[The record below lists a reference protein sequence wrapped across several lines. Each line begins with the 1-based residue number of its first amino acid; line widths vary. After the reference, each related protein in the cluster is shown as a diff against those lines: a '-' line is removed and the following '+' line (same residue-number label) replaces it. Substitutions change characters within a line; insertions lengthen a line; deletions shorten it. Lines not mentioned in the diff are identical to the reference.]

1 MAAHHAVTHVL
12 VEHAERHPIEG
23 GAGRGDLGEDI
34 HAVAVL
40 FDHARDAA
48 HLALGAREALEELV
62 LGCGIAADSFGVIHA
77 ADSTVPPGG
86 MYTQRAMAPTLAP
99 TEHIDLAL
107 DGLHCAS
114 CVSRAESALTAVP
127 GVDLASVN
135 LATER
140 AAVDFDPAVATIP
153 QLVRAIAEA
162 GYTATPVADAAPR
175 THGRD
180 PLVNRM
186 LVAVVLSIPV
196 LALSMIPALQFSGWG
211 WVAGILATPVALWS
225 AWPFHRSAFL
235 ALKHRS
241 ASMDTLIS
249 LGVLTAYVS
258 SVAALLFTDAAS
270 MPMHLSL
277 TARGSTG
284 ALTFEVAAVVTALLL
299 AGRVFELRA
308 RRRAGDAVR
317 ALAELS
323 SPNATLVRD
332 EGEITVPVASLVV
345 GDQILV
351 RPGERVPVDGLVVA
365 GTSSIDRSLL
375 TGESVPVDVDPG
387 DEVAGGALNTTGVL
401 TVRTERI
408 GADSTA
414 ARITRLVE
422 QAQTEKAGAQRLADR
437 IAGVFVPI
445 VLVLAVVT
453 FLGWLLTGAAIAE
466 ALAPAVAVLVVAC
479 PCALGLAVPAAL
491 LVATGRGAQLGILL
505 RGEPSL
511 ERAEKVSAIVLDKTG
526 TVTEGRMA
534 LAAVHVLTGED
545 PKRVLALAAAVEV
558 GSEHPVGRAIA
569 QAVESPLPAHDFA
582 ARPGVGAEAI
592 VDGVHVIVGRP
603 DRLRAEG
610 LQLAPELIA
619 AAAAEAE
626 QGRAIAAVA
635 WDGTIR
641 GILST
646 SDQIRATSAQAIQDL
661 RALGL
666 EPILLT
672 GDSAA
677 AANVVAAQVGISRVI
692 SDVLPEDKANEV
704 MRLQAEGL
712 SVAVVGD
719 GLNDAPALAR
729 ADLGIAMGS
738 GADAA
743 IAAADVTLVR
753 PDLRGAADAVRLAR
767 QTMRTIRGNLF
778 WAFAYNVV
786 LLPLAALG
794 YLNPILSG
802 LAMACSSLFV
812 LGNSLRL
819 RRFRAS

>member
-1 MAAHHAVTHVL
+1 MSSASTTPEHV
-12 VEHAERHPIEG
+12 
-23 GAGRGDLGEDI
+23 
-34 HAVAVL
+34 
-40 FDHARDAA
+40 
-48 HLALGAREALEELV
+48 
-62 LGCGIAADSFGVIHA
+62 
-77 ADSTVPPGG
+77 
-86 MYTQRAMAPTLAP
+86 
-99 TEHIDLAL
+99 DLAL
-107 DGLHCAS
+107 EGLHCAS
-114 CVSRAESALTAVP
+114 CVGRAERALAAVP
-127 GVDLASVN
+127 GVDSATVN

-140 AAVDFDPAVATIP
+140 AAIDFDPTVAGVP

-162 GYTATPVADAAPR
+162 GYAATPLTGSAPR
-175 THGRD
+175 SPGRD
-180 PLVNRM
+180 PLVGRM
-186 LVAVVLSIPV
+186 LVAIVLSVPV
-196 LALSMIPALQFSGWG
+196 LALSMVPALQFNGWG
-211 WVAGILATPVALWS
+211 WVAGILTTPVALWC
-225 AWPFHRSAFL
+225 AWPFHRSAAL
-235 ALKHRS
+235 ALRHRS
-241 ASMDTLIS
+241 TSMDTLIS
-249 LGVLTAYVS
+249 LGVLTAYLS
-258 SVAALLFTDAAS
+258 SVAALLLTDAAT

-299 AGRVFELRA
+299 AGRVLELRA

-323 SPNATLVRD
+323 SPDAALVTAD
-332 EGEITVPVASLVV
+332 GEIVVPVASLVV
-345 GDQILV
+345 GDVIVV
-351 RPGERVPVDGLVVA
+351 RPGQRVPVDAVVVA
-365 GTSSIDRSLL
+365 GTSAIDRSLL
-375 TGESVPVDVDPG
+375 TGETIPVDADPG
-387 DEVAGGALNTTGVL
+387 DEVAGGALNATGVL
-401 TVRTERI
+401 TLRTARI
-408 GADSTA
+408 GAESTA

-445 VLVLAVVT
+445 VLALALLT
-453 FLGWLLTGAAIAE
+453 FVGWLLAGAAIAE

-505 RGEPSL
+505 RGAPSL
-511 ERAEKVSAIVLDKTG
+511 ERAERVSAIVLDKTG
-526 TVTEGRMA
+526 TVTEGRMV
-534 LAAVHVLTGED
+534 LAAVHVLAGED
-545 PKRVLALAAAVEV
+545 PERALALAAAVEV

-569 QAVESPLPAHDFA
+569 QAVAAPLPAHDFV
-582 ARPGVGAEAI
+582 ARPGIGAEAV
-592 VDGVHVIVGRP
+592 VDGLRVSVGRP
-603 DRLRAEG
+603 ARLAADG
-610 LQLAPELIA
+610 LALAPELA
-619 AAAAEAE
+619 AAVAAEGA
-626 QGRAIAAVA
+626 QGRAVAAVA
-635 WDGTIR
+635 WDGA
-641 GILST
+641 
-646 SDQIRATSAQAIQDL
+646 IRAILATGDVLRPTSAQAVREL

-672 GDSAA
+672 GDGAA
-677 AANVVAAQVGISRVI
+677 AAQFVAAQVGITRVI
-692 SDVLPEDKANEV
+692 SDVLPEGKAAEV
-704 MRLQAEGL
+704 ARLQAEGL
-712 SVAVVGD
+712 AVAVVGD

-753 PDLRGAADAVRLAR
+753 PDLRSAADAVRLAR

>member
-1 MAAHHAVTHVL
+1 MSSASTTPEHV
-12 VEHAERHPIEG
+12 
-23 GAGRGDLGEDI
+23 
-34 HAVAVL
+34 
-40 FDHARDAA
+40 
-48 HLALGAREALEELV
+48 
-62 LGCGIAADSFGVIHA
+62 
-77 ADSTVPPGG
+77 
-86 MYTQRAMAPTLAP
+86 
-99 TEHIDLAL
+99 DLAL
-107 DGLHCAS
+107 EGLHCAS
-114 CVSRAESALTAVP
+114 CVGRAERALAAVP
-127 GVDLASVN
+127 GVDSATVN

-140 AAVDFDPAVATIP
+140 AAIDFDPTVAGVP

-162 GYTATPVADAAPR
+162 GYAATPLTGSAPR
-175 THGRD
+175 SPGRD
-180 PLVNRM
+180 PLVGRM
-186 LVAVVLSIPV
+186 LVAIVLSVPV
-196 LALSMIPALQFSGWG
+196 LALSMVPALQFNGWG
-211 WVAGILATPVALWS
+211 WVAGILTTPVALWC
-225 AWPFHRSAFL
+225 AWPFHRSAAL
-235 ALKHRS
+235 ALRHRS
-241 ASMDTLIS
+241 TSMDTLIS
-249 LGVLTAYVS
+249 LGVLTAYLS
-258 SVAALLFTDAAS
+258 SVAALLLTDAAT

-299 AGRVFELRA
+299 AGRVLELRA

-323 SPNATLVRD
+323 SPDAALVTAD
-332 EGEITVPVASLVV
+332 GEIVVPVASLVV
-345 GDQILV
+345 GDVIVV
-351 RPGERVPVDGLVVA
+351 RPGQRVPVDAVVIA
-365 GTSSIDRSLL
+365 GTSAIDRSLL
-375 TGESVPVDVDPG
+375 TGESIPVDADPG

-401 TVRTERI
+401 TLRTARI

-445 VLVLAVVT
+445 VLALALLT
-453 FLGWLLTGAAIAE
+453 FVGWLLAGAAIAE

-505 RGEPSL
+505 RGAPSL
-511 ERAEKVSAIVLDKTG
+511 ERAERVSAIVLDKTG
-526 TVTEGRMA
+526 TVTEGRMV
-534 LAAVHVLTGED
+534 LAAVHVLAGED
-545 PKRVLALAAAVEV
+545 PERALALAAAVEV

-569 QAVESPLPAHDFA
+569 QAVAAPPPAHDFV
-582 ARPGVGAEAI
+582 ARPGIGAEAV
-592 VDGVHVIVGRP
+592 VDGLRVSVGRP
-603 DRLRAEG
+603 ARLAADG
-610 LQLAPELIA
+610 LALAPELA
-619 AAAAEAE
+619 AAVAAEGA
-626 QGRAIAAVA
+626 QGRAVAAVA
-635 WDGTIR
+635 WDGA
-641 GILST
+641 
-646 SDQIRATSAQAIQDL
+646 IRAILATGDVLRPTSAQAVREL

-672 GDSAA
+672 GDGAA
-677 AANVVAAQVGISRVI
+677 AAQFVAAQVGITRVI
-692 SDVLPEDKANEV
+692 SDVLPEGKAAEV
-704 MRLQAEGL
+704 ARLQAEGL
-712 SVAVVGD
+712 AVAVVGD

-743 IAAADVTLVR
+743 IASADVTLVR
-753 PDLRGAADAVRLAR
+753 PDLRSAADAVRLAR

>member
-1 MAAHHAVTHVL
+1 MSSASTTPEHV
-12 VEHAERHPIEG
+12 
-23 GAGRGDLGEDI
+23 
-34 HAVAVL
+34 
-40 FDHARDAA
+40 
-48 HLALGAREALEELV
+48 
-62 LGCGIAADSFGVIHA
+62 
-77 ADSTVPPGG
+77 
-86 MYTQRAMAPTLAP
+86 
-99 TEHIDLAL
+99 DLAL
-107 DGLHCAS
+107 EGLHCAS
-114 CVSRAESALTAVP
+114 CVGRAERALAAVP
-127 GVDLASVN
+127 GVDSATVN

-140 AAVDFDPAVATIP
+140 AAIDFDPTVAGVP

-162 GYTATPVADAAPR
+162 GYAATPLTGSAPR
-175 THGRD
+175 SPGRD
-180 PLVNRM
+180 PLVGRM
-186 LVAVVLSIPV
+186 LVAIVLSVPV
-196 LALSMIPALQFSGWG
+196 LALSMVPALQFNGWG
-211 WVAGILATPVALWS
+211 WVAGILTTPVALWC
-225 AWPFHRSAFL
+225 AWPFHRSAAL
-235 ALKHRS
+235 ALRHRS
-241 ASMDTLIS
+241 TSMDTLIS
-249 LGVLTAYVS
+249 LGVLTAYLS
-258 SVAALLFTDAAS
+258 SVAALLLTDAAT

-299 AGRVFELRA
+299 AGRVLELRA

-323 SPNATLVRD
+323 SPDAALVTAD
-332 EGEITVPVASLVV
+332 GEIVVPVASLVV
-345 GDQILV
+345 GDVIVV
-351 RPGERVPVDGLVVA
+351 RPGQRVPVDAVVVA
-365 GTSSIDRSLL
+365 GTSAIDRSLL
-375 TGESVPVDVDPG
+375 TGETIPVDADPG
-387 DEVAGGALNTTGVL
+387 DEVAGGALNATGVL
-401 TVRTERI
+401 TLRTARI
-408 GADSTA
+408 GAESTA

-445 VLVLAVVT
+445 VLALALLT
-453 FLGWLLTGAAIAE
+453 FVGWLLAGAAIAE

-505 RGEPSL
+505 RGAPSL
-511 ERAEKVSAIVLDKTG
+511 ERAERVSAIVLDKTG
-526 TVTEGRMA
+526 TVTEGRMV
-534 LAAVHVLTGED
+534 LAAVHVLAGED
-545 PKRVLALAAAVEV
+545 PERALSLAAAVEV

-569 QAVESPLPAHDFA
+569 QAVAAPPPAHDFV
-582 ARPGVGAEAI
+582 ARPGIGAEAV
-592 VDGVHVIVGRP
+592 VDGLRVSVGRP
-603 DRLRAEG
+603 ARLAADG
-610 LQLAPELIA
+610 LALAPELA
-619 AAAAEAE
+619 AAVAAEGA
-626 QGRAIAAVA
+626 QGRAVAAVA
-635 WDGTIR
+635 WDGA
-641 GILST
+641 
-646 SDQIRATSAQAIQDL
+646 IRAILATGDVLRPTSAQAVREL

-672 GDSAA
+672 GDGAA
-677 AANVVAAQVGISRVI
+677 AAQFVAAQVGITRVI
-692 SDVLPEDKANEV
+692 SDVLPEGKAAEV
-704 MRLQAEGL
+704 ARLQAEGL
-712 SVAVVGD
+712 AVAVVGD

-753 PDLRGAADAVRLAR
+753 PDLRSAADAVRLAR

>member
-1 MAAHHAVTHVL
+1 MSSASTTPEHV
-12 VEHAERHPIEG
+12 
-23 GAGRGDLGEDI
+23 
-34 HAVAVL
+34 
-40 FDHARDAA
+40 
-48 HLALGAREALEELV
+48 
-62 LGCGIAADSFGVIHA
+62 
-77 ADSTVPPGG
+77 
-86 MYTQRAMAPTLAP
+86 
-99 TEHIDLAL
+99 DLAL
-107 DGLHCAS
+107 EGLHCAS
-114 CVSRAESALTAVP
+114 CVGRAERALAAVT
-127 GVDLASVN
+127 GVDSATVN

-140 AAVDFDPAVATIP
+140 AAIDFDPTVAGVP

-162 GYTATPVADAAPR
+162 GYAATPLTGSAPR
-175 THGRD
+175 SPGRD
-180 PLVNRM
+180 PLVGRM
-186 LVAVVLSIPV
+186 LVAIVLSVPV
-196 LALSMIPALQFSGWG
+196 LALSMVPALQFNGWG
-211 WVAGILATPVALWS
+211 WVAGILTTPVALWC
-225 AWPFHRSAFL
+225 AWPFHRSAAL
-235 ALKHRS
+235 ALRHRS
-241 ASMDTLIS
+241 TSMDTLIS
-249 LGVLTAYVS
+249 LGVLTAYLS
-258 SVAALLFTDAAS
+258 SVAALLLTDAAT

-299 AGRVFELRA
+299 AGRVLELRA

-323 SPNATLVRD
+323 SPDAALVTAD
-332 EGEITVPVASLVV
+332 GEIVVPVASLVV
-345 GDQILV
+345 GDVIVV
-351 RPGERVPVDGLVVA
+351 RPGQRVPVDAVVVA
-365 GTSSIDRSLL
+365 GTSAIDRSLL
-375 TGESVPVDVDPG
+375 TGESIPVDADPG

-401 TVRTERI
+401 TLRTARI

-445 VLVLAVVT
+445 VLALALLT
-453 FLGWLLTGAAIAE
+453 FVGWLLAGAAIAE

-505 RGEPSL
+505 RGAPSL
-511 ERAEKVSAIVLDKTG
+511 ERAERVSAIVLDKTG
-526 TVTEGRMA
+526 TVTEGRMV
-534 LAAVHVLTGED
+534 LAAVHVLAGED
-545 PKRVLALAAAVEV
+545 PERALALAAAVEV

-569 QAVESPLPAHDFA
+569 QAVAAPLPAHDFV
-582 ARPGVGAEAI
+582 ARPGIGAEAV
-592 VDGVHVIVGRP
+592 VDGLRVSVGRP
-603 DRLRAEG
+603 ARLAADG
-610 LQLAPELIA
+610 LGLAPELA
-619 AAAAEAE
+619 AAVAAEGA
-626 QGRAIAAVA
+626 QGRAVAAVA
-635 WDGTIR
+635 WDGA
-641 GILST
+641 
-646 SDQIRATSAQAIQDL
+646 IRAILATGDVLRPTSAQAVREL

-672 GDSAA
+672 GDGAA
-677 AANVVAAQVGISRVI
+677 AAQFVAAQVGITRVI
-692 SDVLPEDKANEV
+692 SDVLPEGKAAEV
-704 MRLQAEGL
+704 ARLQAEGL
-712 SVAVVGD
+712 AVAVVGD

-753 PDLRGAADAVRLAR
+753 PDLRSAADAVRLAR

>member
-1 MAAHHAVTHVL
+1 MSSASTTPEHV
-12 VEHAERHPIEG
+12 
-23 GAGRGDLGEDI
+23 
-34 HAVAVL
+34 
-40 FDHARDAA
+40 
-48 HLALGAREALEELV
+48 
-62 LGCGIAADSFGVIHA
+62 
-77 ADSTVPPGG
+77 
-86 MYTQRAMAPTLAP
+86 
-99 TEHIDLAL
+99 DLAL
-107 DGLHCAS
+107 EGLHCAS
-114 CVSRAESALTAVP
+114 CVGRAERALAAVP
-127 GVDLASVN
+127 GVDSATVN

-140 AAVDFDPAVATIP
+140 AAIDFDPTVAGVP

-162 GYTATPVADAAPR
+162 GYAATPLTGSAPR
-175 THGRD
+175 SPGRD
-180 PLVNRM
+180 PLVGRM
-186 LVAVVLSIPV
+186 LVAIVLSVPV
-196 LALSMIPALQFSGWG
+196 LALSMVPALQFNGWG
-211 WVAGILATPVALWS
+211 WVAGILTTPVALWC
-225 AWPFHRSAFL
+225 AWPFHRSAAL
-235 ALKHRS
+235 ALRHRS
-241 ASMDTLIS
+241 TSMDTLIS
-249 LGVLTAYVS
+249 LGVLTAYLS
-258 SVAALLFTDAAS
+258 SVAALLLTDAAT

-299 AGRVFELRA
+299 AGRVLELRA

-323 SPNATLVRD
+323 SPDAALVTAD
-332 EGEITVPVASLVV
+332 GEIVVPVASLVV
-345 GDQILV
+345 GDVIVV
-351 RPGERVPVDGLVVA
+351 RPGQRVPVDAVVVA
-365 GTSSIDRSLL
+365 GTSAIDRSLL
-375 TGESVPVDVDPG
+375 TGESIPVDADPG

-401 TVRTERI
+401 TLRTARI

-445 VLVLAVVT
+445 VLALALLT
-453 FLGWLLTGAAIAE
+453 FVGWLLAGAAIAE

-505 RGEPSL
+505 RGAPSL
-511 ERAEKVSAIVLDKTG
+511 ERAERVSAIVLDKTG
-526 TVTEGRMA
+526 TVTEGRMV
-534 LAAVHVLTGED
+534 LAAVHVLAGED
-545 PKRVLALAAAVEV
+545 PERALSLAAAVEV

-569 QAVESPLPAHDFA
+569 QAVAAPPPAHDFV
-582 ARPGVGAEAI
+582 ARPGIGAEAV
-592 VDGVHVIVGRP
+592 VDGLRVSVGRP
-603 DRLRAEG
+603 ARLAADG
-610 LQLAPELIA
+610 LALAPELA
-619 AAAAEAE
+619 AAVAAEGA
-626 QGRAIAAVA
+626 QGRAVAAVA
-635 WDGTIR
+635 WDGA
-641 GILST
+641 
-646 SDQIRATSAQAIQDL
+646 IRAILATGDVLRPTSAQAVREL

-672 GDSAA
+672 GDGAA
-677 AANVVAAQVGISRVI
+677 AAQFVAAQVGITRVI
-692 SDVLPEDKANEV
+692 SDVLPEGKAAEV
-704 MRLQAEGL
+704 ARLQAEGL
-712 SVAVVGD
+712 AVAVVGD

-753 PDLRGAADAVRLAR
+753 PDLRSAADAVRLAR

>member
-1 MAAHHAVTHVL
+1 MSSASTTPEHV
-12 VEHAERHPIEG
+12 
-23 GAGRGDLGEDI
+23 
-34 HAVAVL
+34 
-40 FDHARDAA
+40 
-48 HLALGAREALEELV
+48 
-62 LGCGIAADSFGVIHA
+62 
-77 ADSTVPPGG
+77 
-86 MYTQRAMAPTLAP
+86 
-99 TEHIDLAL
+99 DLAL
-107 DGLHCAS
+107 EGLHCAS
-114 CVSRAESALTAVP
+114 CVGRAERALAAVT
-127 GVDLASVN
+127 GVDSATVN

-140 AAVDFDPAVATIP
+140 AAIDFDPTVAGVP

-162 GYTATPVADAAPR
+162 GYAATPLTGSAPR
-175 THGRD
+175 SPGRD
-180 PLVNRM
+180 PLVGRM
-186 LVAVVLSIPV
+186 LVAIVLSVPV
-196 LALSMIPALQFSGWG
+196 LALSMVPALQFNGWG
-211 WVAGILATPVALWS
+211 WVAGILTTPVALWC
-225 AWPFHRSAFL
+225 AWPFHRSAAL
-235 ALKHRS
+235 ALRHRS
-241 ASMDTLIS
+241 TSMDTLIS
-249 LGVLTAYVS
+249 LGVLTAYLS
-258 SVAALLFTDAAS
+258 SVAALLLTDAAT

-299 AGRVFELRA
+299 AGRVLELRA

-323 SPNATLVRD
+323 SPDAALVTAD
-332 EGEITVPVASLVV
+332 GEIVVPVASLVV
-345 GDQILV
+345 GDVIVV
-351 RPGERVPVDGLVVA
+351 RPGQRVPVDAVVIA
-365 GTSSIDRSLL
+365 GTSAIDRSLL
-375 TGESVPVDVDPG
+375 TGESIPVDADPG
-387 DEVAGGALNTTGVL
+387 DEVAGGALNATGVL
-401 TVRTERI
+401 TLRTARI
-408 GADSTA
+408 GAESTA

-445 VLVLAVVT
+445 VLALALLT
-453 FLGWLLTGAAIAE
+453 FVGWLLAGAAIAE

-505 RGEPSL
+505 RGAPSL
-511 ERAEKVSAIVLDKTG
+511 ERAERVSAIVLDKTG
-526 TVTEGRMA
+526 TVTEGRMV
-534 LAAVHVLTGED
+534 LAAVHVLAGED
-545 PKRVLALAAAVEV
+545 PERALALAAAVEV

-569 QAVESPLPAHDFA
+569 QAVAAPPPAHDFV
-582 ARPGVGAEAI
+582 ARPGIGAEAV
-592 VDGVHVIVGRP
+592 VDGLRVSVGRP
-603 DRLRAEG
+603 ARLAADG
-610 LQLAPELIA
+610 LALAPELA
-619 AAAAEAE
+619 AAVAAEGA
-626 QGRAIAAVA
+626 QGRAVAAVA
-635 WDGTIR
+635 WDGA
-641 GILST
+641 
-646 SDQIRATSAQAIQDL
+646 IRAILATGDVLRPTSAQAVREL

-672 GDSAA
+672 GDGAA
-677 AANVVAAQVGISRVI
+677 AAQFVAAQVGITRVI
-692 SDVLPEDKANEV
+692 SDVLPEGKAAEV
-704 MRLQAEGL
+704 ARLQAEGL
-712 SVAVVGD
+712 AVAVVGD

-753 PDLRGAADAVRLAR
+753 PDLRSAADAVRLAR

>member
-1 MAAHHAVTHVL
+1 
-12 VEHAERHPIEG
+12 
-23 GAGRGDLGEDI
+23 
-34 HAVAVL
+34 
-40 FDHARDAA
+40 
-48 HLALGAREALEELV
+48 
-62 LGCGIAADSFGVIHA
+62 
-77 ADSTVPPGG
+77 
-86 MYTQRAMAPTLAP
+86 MYTQETMSPATATPA
-99 TEHIDLAL
+99 HVDLAL
-107 DGLHCAS
+107 EGLHCAS
-114 CVSRAESALTAVP
+114 CVGRAERALVAVP
-127 GVDLASVN
+127 GVDSATVN

-140 AAVDFDPAVATIP
+140 AAIDFDPTVAGVP

-162 GYTATPVADAAPR
+162 GYAATPLTGSAPR
-175 THGRD
+175 ATGRD
-180 PLVNRM
+180 PLVGRM
-186 LVAVVLSIPV
+186 LVAIALSLPV
-196 LALSMIPALQFSGWG
+196 LALSMVPALQFNGWG
-211 WVAGILATPVALWS
+211 WVVGILTTPVALWC
-225 AWPFHRSAFL
+225 AWPFHRSAAL
-235 ALKHRS
+235 ALRHRS
-241 ASMDTLIS
+241 TSMDTLIS
-249 LGVLTAYVS
+249 LGVLTAYLS
-258 SVAALLFTDAAS
+258 SVAALLLTDAAT

-299 AGRVFELRA
+299 SGRVLELRA

-323 SPNATLVRD
+323 SPDAALITAD
-332 EGEITVPVASLVV
+332 GEIVVPVASLVV
-345 GDQILV
+345 GDVIVV
-351 RPGERVPVDGLVVA
+351 RPGQRVPVDAVVVA
-365 GTSSIDRSLL
+365 GTSAIDRSLL
-375 TGESVPVDVDPG
+375 TGESIPVDADPG

-401 TVRTERI
+401 TLRTARI

-445 VLVLAVVT
+445 VLALALLT
-453 FLGWLLTGAAIAE
+453 FVGWLLAGAAIAE

-505 RGEPSL
+505 RGAPSL
-511 ERAEKVSAIVLDKTG
+511 ERAERVSAIVLDKTG
-526 TVTEGRMA
+526 TVTEGRMV

-545 PKRVLALAAAVEV
+545 PERALALAAAVEA

-569 QAVESPLPAHDFA
+569 QAVAAPPPAHDFV
-582 ARPGVGAEAI
+582 ARAGIGAEAV
-592 VDGVHVIVGRP
+592 VDGLRVSVGRP
-603 DRLRAEG
+603 ARLAADG
-610 LQLAPELIA
+610 LALAPELA
-619 AAAAEAE
+619 AAVAAEGA
-626 QGRAIAAVA
+626 QGRAVAAVA
-635 WDGTIR
+635 WDGAIR
-641 GILST
+641 AILST
-646 SDQIRATSAQAIQDL
+646 GDVLRPTSAQAVREL

-672 GDSAA
+672 GDGAA
-677 AANVVAAQVGISRVI
+677 AAQFVAAQVGITRVI
-692 SDVLPEDKANEV
+692 SDVLPEEKAAEV
-704 MRLQAEGL
+704 ARLQAEGL
-712 SVAVVGD
+712 AVAVVGD

-753 PDLRGAADAVRLAR
+753 PDLRSAADAVRLAR

>member
-1 MAAHHAVTHVL
+1 MSSASTTPEHV
-12 VEHAERHPIEG
+12 
-23 GAGRGDLGEDI
+23 
-34 HAVAVL
+34 
-40 FDHARDAA
+40 
-48 HLALGAREALEELV
+48 
-62 LGCGIAADSFGVIHA
+62 
-77 ADSTVPPGG
+77 
-86 MYTQRAMAPTLAP
+86 
-99 TEHIDLAL
+99 DLAL
-107 DGLHCAS
+107 EGLHCAS
-114 CVSRAESALTAVP
+114 CVGRAERALAAVP
-127 GVDLASVN
+127 GVDSATVN

-140 AAVDFDPAVATIP
+140 AAIDFDPTVAGVP

-162 GYTATPVADAAPR
+162 GYAATPLTGSAPR
-175 THGRD
+175 SPGRD
-180 PLVNRM
+180 PLVGRM
-186 LVAVVLSIPV
+186 LVAIALSVPV
-196 LALSMIPALQFSGWG
+196 LALSMVPALQFNGWG
-211 WVAGILATPVALWS
+211 WVAGILTTPVALWC
-225 AWPFHRSAFL
+225 AWPFHRSAAL
-235 ALKHRS
+235 ALRHRS
-241 ASMDTLIS
+241 TSMDTLIS
-249 LGVLTAYVS
+249 LGVLTAYLS
-258 SVAALLFTDAAS
+258 SVAALLLTDAAT

-299 AGRVFELRA
+299 AGRVLELRA

-323 SPNATLVRD
+323 SPDAALVTAD
-332 EGEITVPVASLVV
+332 GEIVVPVASLVV
-345 GDQILV
+345 GDVIVV
-351 RPGERVPVDGLVVA
+351 RPGQRVPVDAVVIA
-365 GTSSIDRSLL
+365 GTSAIDRSLL
-375 TGESVPVDVDPG
+375 TGESIPVDADPG

-401 TVRTERI
+401 TLRTARI

-445 VLVLAVVT
+445 VLALALLT
-453 FLGWLLTGAAIAE
+453 FVGWLLAGAAIAE

-505 RGEPSL
+505 RGAPSL
-511 ERAEKVSAIVLDKTG
+511 ERAERVSAIVLDKTG
-526 TVTEGRMA
+526 TVTEGRMV
-534 LAAVHVLTGED
+534 LAAVHVLAGED
-545 PKRVLALAAAVEV
+545 PERALSLAAAVEV

-569 QAVESPLPAHDFA
+569 QAVAAPPPAHDFV
-582 ARPGVGAEAI
+582 ARPGIGAEAV
-592 VDGVHVIVGRP
+592 VDGLRVSVGRP
-603 DRLRAEG
+603 ARLAADG
-610 LQLAPELIA
+610 LALAPELA
-619 AAAAEAE
+619 AAVAAEGA
-626 QGRAIAAVA
+626 QGRAVAAVA
-635 WDGTIR
+635 WDGA
-641 GILST
+641 
-646 SDQIRATSAQAIQDL
+646 IRAILATGDVLRPTSAQAVREL

-672 GDSAA
+672 GDGAA
-677 AANVVAAQVGISRVI
+677 AAQFVAAQVGITRVI
-692 SDVLPEDKANEV
+692 SDVLPEGKAAEV
-704 MRLQAEGL
+704 ARLQAEGL
-712 SVAVVGD
+712 AVAVVGD

-753 PDLRGAADAVRLAR
+753 PDLRSAADAVRLAR

>member
-1 MAAHHAVTHVL
+1 MSSASTTPEHV
-12 VEHAERHPIEG
+12 
-23 GAGRGDLGEDI
+23 
-34 HAVAVL
+34 
-40 FDHARDAA
+40 
-48 HLALGAREALEELV
+48 
-62 LGCGIAADSFGVIHA
+62 
-77 ADSTVPPGG
+77 
-86 MYTQRAMAPTLAP
+86 
-99 TEHIDLAL
+99 DLAL
-107 DGLHCAS
+107 EGLHCAS
-114 CVSRAESALTAVP
+114 CVGRAERALAAVP
-127 GVDLASVN
+127 GVDSATVN

-140 AAVDFDPAVATIP
+140 AAIDFDPTVAGVP

-162 GYTATPVADAAPR
+162 GYAATPLTGSAPR
-175 THGRD
+175 SPGRD
-180 PLVNRM
+180 PLVGRM
-186 LVAVVLSIPV
+186 LVAIVLSVPV
-196 LALSMIPALQFSGWG
+196 LALSMVPALQFNGWG
-211 WVAGILATPVALWS
+211 WVAGILTTPVALWC
-225 AWPFHRSAFL
+225 AWPFHRSAAL
-235 ALKHRS
+235 ALRHRS
-241 ASMDTLIS
+241 TSMDTLIS
-249 LGVLTAYVS
+249 LGVLTAYLS
-258 SVAALLFTDAAS
+258 SVAALLLTDAAT

-299 AGRVFELRA
+299 AGRVLELRA

-323 SPNATLVRD
+323 SPDAALVTAD
-332 EGEITVPVASLVV
+332 GEIVVPVASLVV
-345 GDQILV
+345 GDVIVV
-351 RPGERVPVDGLVVA
+351 RPGQRVPVDAVVVA
-365 GTSSIDRSLL
+365 GTSAIDRSLL
-375 TGESVPVDVDPG
+375 TGESIPVDADPG

-401 TVRTERI
+401 TLRTARI

-445 VLVLAVVT
+445 VLALALLT
-453 FLGWLLTGAAIAE
+453 FVGWLLAGAAIAE

-505 RGEPSL
+505 RGAPSL
-511 ERAEKVSAIVLDKTG
+511 ERAERVSAIVLDKTG
-526 TVTEGRMA
+526 TVTEGRMV
-534 LAAVHVLTGED
+534 LAAVHVLAGED
-545 PKRVLALAAAVEV
+545 PERALALAAAVEV

-569 QAVESPLPAHDFA
+569 QAVAAPPPAHDFV
-582 ARPGVGAEAI
+582 ARPGIGAEAV
-592 VDGVHVIVGRP
+592 VDGLRVSVGRP
-603 DRLRAEG
+603 ARLAADG
-610 LQLAPELIA
+610 LALAPELA
-619 AAAAEAE
+619 AAVAAEGA
-626 QGRAIAAVA
+626 QGRAVAAVA
-635 WDGTIR
+635 WDGA
-641 GILST
+641 
-646 SDQIRATSAQAIQDL
+646 IRAILATGDVLRPTSAQAVREL

-672 GDSAA
+672 GDGAA
-677 AANVVAAQVGISRVI
+677 AAQFVAAQVGITRVI
-692 SDVLPEDKANEV
+692 SDVLPEGKAAEV
-704 MRLQAEGL
+704 ARLQAEGL
-712 SVAVVGD
+712 AVAVVGD

-753 PDLRGAADAVRLAR
+753 PDLRSAADAVRLAR

>member
-1 MAAHHAVTHVL
+1 MSSASTTPEHV
-12 VEHAERHPIEG
+12 
-23 GAGRGDLGEDI
+23 
-34 HAVAVL
+34 
-40 FDHARDAA
+40 
-48 HLALGAREALEELV
+48 
-62 LGCGIAADSFGVIHA
+62 
-77 ADSTVPPGG
+77 
-86 MYTQRAMAPTLAP
+86 
-99 TEHIDLAL
+99 DLAL
-107 DGLHCAS
+107 EGLHCAS
-114 CVSRAESALTAVP
+114 CVGRAERALAAVT
-127 GVDLASVN
+127 GVDSATVN

-140 AAVDFDPAVATIP
+140 AAIDFDPTVAGVP

-162 GYTATPVADAAPR
+162 GYAATPLTGSAPR
-175 THGRD
+175 SPGRD
-180 PLVNRM
+180 PLVGRM
-186 LVAVVLSIPV
+186 LVAIVLSVPV
-196 LALSMIPALQFSGWG
+196 LALSMVPALQFNGWG
-211 WVAGILATPVALWS
+211 WVAGILTTPVALWC
-225 AWPFHRSAFL
+225 AWPFHRSAAL
-235 ALKHRS
+235 ALRHRS
-241 ASMDTLIS
+241 TSMDTLIS
-249 LGVLTAYVS
+249 LGVLTAYLS
-258 SVAALLFTDAAS
+258 SVAALLLTDAAT

-299 AGRVFELRA
+299 AGRVLELRA

-323 SPNATLVRD
+323 SPDAALVTAD
-332 EGEITVPVASLVV
+332 GEIVVPVASLVV
-345 GDQILV
+345 GDVIVV
-351 RPGERVPVDGLVVA
+351 RPGQRVPVDAVVVA
-365 GTSSIDRSLL
+365 GTSAIDRSLL
-375 TGESVPVDVDPG
+375 TGETIPVDADPG
-387 DEVAGGALNTTGVL
+387 DEVAGGALNATGVL
-401 TVRTERI
+401 TLRTARI
-408 GADSTA
+408 GAESTA

-445 VLVLAVVT
+445 VLALALLT
-453 FLGWLLTGAAIAE
+453 FVGWLLAGAAIAE

-505 RGEPSL
+505 RGAPSL
-511 ERAEKVSAIVLDKTG
+511 ERAERVSAIVLDKTG
-526 TVTEGRMA
+526 TVTEGRMV
-534 LAAVHVLTGED
+534 LAAVHVLAGED
-545 PKRVLALAAAVEV
+545 PERALALAAAVEV

-569 QAVESPLPAHDFA
+569 QAVAAPLPAHDFV
-582 ARPGVGAEAI
+582 ARPGIGAEAV
-592 VDGVHVIVGRP
+592 VDGLRVSVGRP
-603 DRLRAEG
+603 ARLAADG
-610 LQLAPELIA
+610 LALAPELA
-619 AAAAEAE
+619 AAVAAEGA
-626 QGRAIAAVA
+626 QGRAVAAVA
-635 WDGTIR
+635 WDGA
-641 GILST
+641 
-646 SDQIRATSAQAIQDL
+646 IRAILATGDVLRPTSAQAVREL

-672 GDSAA
+672 GDGAA
-677 AANVVAAQVGISRVI
+677 AAQFVAAQVGITRVI
-692 SDVLPEDKANEV
+692 SDVLPEGKAAEV
-704 MRLQAEGL
+704 ARLQAEGL
-712 SVAVVGD
+712 AVAVVGD

-753 PDLRGAADAVRLAR
+753 PDLRSAADAVRLAR

>member
-1 MAAHHAVTHVL
+1 MSSASTTPEHV
-12 VEHAERHPIEG
+12 
-23 GAGRGDLGEDI
+23 
-34 HAVAVL
+34 
-40 FDHARDAA
+40 
-48 HLALGAREALEELV
+48 
-62 LGCGIAADSFGVIHA
+62 
-77 ADSTVPPGG
+77 
-86 MYTQRAMAPTLAP
+86 
-99 TEHIDLAL
+99 DLAL
-107 DGLHCAS
+107 EGLHCAS
-114 CVSRAESALTAVP
+114 CVGRAERALAAVP
-127 GVDLASVN
+127 GVDSATVN

-140 AAVDFDPAVATIP
+140 AAIDFDPTVAGVP

-162 GYTATPVADAAPR
+162 GYAATPLTGSAPR
-175 THGRD
+175 SPGRD
-180 PLVNRM
+180 PLVGRM
-186 LVAVVLSIPV
+186 LVAIVLSVPV
-196 LALSMIPALQFSGWG
+196 LALSMVPALQFNGWG
-211 WVAGILATPVALWS
+211 WVAGILTTPVALWC
-225 AWPFHRSAFL
+225 AWPFHRSAAL
-235 ALKHRS
+235 ALRHRS
-241 ASMDTLIS
+241 TSMDTLIS
-249 LGVLTAYVS
+249 LGVLTAYLS
-258 SVAALLFTDAAS
+258 SVAALLLTDAAT

-299 AGRVFELRA
+299 AGRVLELRA

-323 SPNATLVRD
+323 SPDAALVTAD
-332 EGEITVPVASLVV
+332 GEIVVPVASLVV
-345 GDQILV
+345 GDVIVV
-351 RPGERVPVDGLVVA
+351 RPGQRVPVDAVVVA
-365 GTSSIDRSLL
+365 GTSAIDRSLL
-375 TGESVPVDVDPG
+375 TGETIPVDADPG

-401 TVRTERI
+401 TLRTARI

-445 VLVLAVVT
+445 VLALALLT
-453 FLGWLLTGAAIAE
+453 FVGWLLAGAAIAE

-505 RGEPSL
+505 RGAPSL
-511 ERAEKVSAIVLDKTG
+511 ERAERVSAIVLDKTG
-526 TVTEGRMA
+526 TVTEGRMV
-534 LAAVHVLTGED
+534 LAAVHVLAGED
-545 PKRVLALAAAVEV
+545 PERALALAAAVEV

-569 QAVESPLPAHDFA
+569 QAVAAPPPAHDFV
-582 ARPGVGAEAI
+582 ARPGIGAEAV
-592 VDGVHVIVGRP
+592 VDGLRVSVGRP
-603 DRLRAEG
+603 ARLAADG
-610 LQLAPELIA
+610 LALAPELA
-619 AAAAEAE
+619 AAVAAEGA
-626 QGRAIAAVA
+626 QGRAVAAVA
-635 WDGTIR
+635 WDGA
-641 GILST
+641 
-646 SDQIRATSAQAIQDL
+646 IRAILATGDVLRPTSAQAVREL

-672 GDSAA
+672 GDGAA
-677 AANVVAAQVGISRVI
+677 AAQFVAAQVGITRVI
-692 SDVLPEDKANEV
+692 SDVLPEGKAAEV
-704 MRLQAEGL
+704 ARLQAEGL
-712 SVAVVGD
+712 AVAVVGD

-753 PDLRGAADAVRLAR
+753 PDLRSAADAVRLAR

>member
-1 MAAHHAVTHVL
+1 MSSASTTPEHV
-12 VEHAERHPIEG
+12 
-23 GAGRGDLGEDI
+23 
-34 HAVAVL
+34 
-40 FDHARDAA
+40 
-48 HLALGAREALEELV
+48 
-62 LGCGIAADSFGVIHA
+62 
-77 ADSTVPPGG
+77 
-86 MYTQRAMAPTLAP
+86 
-99 TEHIDLAL
+99 DLAL
-107 DGLHCAS
+107 EGLHCAS
-114 CVSRAESALTAVP
+114 CVGRAERALAAVP
-127 GVDLASVN
+127 GVDSATVN

-140 AAVDFDPAVATIP
+140 AAIDFDPTVAGVP

-162 GYTATPVADAAPR
+162 GYAATPLTGSAPR
-175 THGRD
+175 SPGRD
-180 PLVNRM
+180 PLVGRM
-186 LVAVVLSIPV
+186 LVAIVLSVPV
-196 LALSMIPALQFSGWG
+196 LALSMVPALQFNGWG
-211 WVAGILATPVALWS
+211 WVAGILTTPVALWC
-225 AWPFHRSAFL
+225 AWPFHRSAAL
-235 ALKHRS
+235 ALRHRS
-241 ASMDTLIS
+241 TSMDTLIS
-249 LGVLTAYVS
+249 LGVLTAYLS
-258 SVAALLFTDAAS
+258 SVAALLLTDAAT

-299 AGRVFELRA
+299 AGRVLELRA

-323 SPNATLVRD
+323 SPDAALVTAD
-332 EGEITVPVASLVV
+332 GEIVVPVASLVV
-345 GDQILV
+345 GDVIVV
-351 RPGERVPVDGLVVA
+351 RPGQRVPVDAVVIA
-365 GTSSIDRSLL
+365 GTSAIDRSLL
-375 TGESVPVDVDPG
+375 TGESIPVDADPG

-401 TVRTERI
+401 TLRTARI

-445 VLVLAVVT
+445 VLALALLT
-453 FLGWLLTGAAIAE
+453 FVGWLLAGAAIAE

-505 RGEPSL
+505 RGAPSL
-511 ERAEKVSAIVLDKTG
+511 ERAERVSAIVLDKTG
-526 TVTEGRMA
+526 TVTEGRMV
-534 LAAVHVLTGED
+534 LAAVHVLAGED
-545 PKRVLALAAAVEV
+545 PERALSLAAAVEV

-569 QAVESPLPAHDFA
+569 QAVAAPLPAHDFV
-582 ARPGVGAEAI
+582 ARPGIGAEAV
-592 VDGVHVIVGRP
+592 VDGLRVSVGRP
-603 DRLRAEG
+603 ARLAADG
-610 LQLAPELIA
+610 LALAPELA
-619 AAAAEAE
+619 AAVAAEGA
-626 QGRAIAAVA
+626 QGRAVAAVA
-635 WDGTIR
+635 WDGA
-641 GILST
+641 
-646 SDQIRATSAQAIQDL
+646 IRAILATGDVLRPTSAQAVREL

-672 GDSAA
+672 GDGAA
-677 AANVVAAQVGISRVI
+677 AAQFVAAQVGITRVI
-692 SDVLPEDKANEV
+692 SDVLPEGKAAEV
-704 MRLQAEGL
+704 ARLQAEGL
-712 SVAVVGD
+712 AVAVVGD

-753 PDLRGAADAVRLAR
+753 PDLRSAADAVRLAR

>member
-1 MAAHHAVTHVL
+1 MSSASTTPEHV
-12 VEHAERHPIEG
+12 
-23 GAGRGDLGEDI
+23 
-34 HAVAVL
+34 
-40 FDHARDAA
+40 
-48 HLALGAREALEELV
+48 
-62 LGCGIAADSFGVIHA
+62 
-77 ADSTVPPGG
+77 
-86 MYTQRAMAPTLAP
+86 
-99 TEHIDLAL
+99 DLAL
-107 DGLHCAS
+107 EGLHCAS
-114 CVSRAESALTAVP
+114 CVGRAERALAAVP
-127 GVDLASVN
+127 GVDSATVN

-140 AAVDFDPAVATIP
+140 AAIDFDPTVAGVP

-162 GYTATPVADAAPR
+162 GYAATPLTGSAPR
-175 THGRD
+175 SPGRD
-180 PLVNRM
+180 PLVGRM
-186 LVAVVLSIPV
+186 LVAIVLSVPV
-196 LALSMIPALQFSGWG
+196 LALSMVPALQFNGWG
-211 WVAGILATPVALWS
+211 WVAGILTTPVALWC
-225 AWPFHRSAFL
+225 AWPFHRSAAL
-235 ALKHRS
+235 ALRHRS
-241 ASMDTLIS
+241 TSMDTLIS
-249 LGVLTAYVS
+249 LGVLTAYLS
-258 SVAALLFTDAAS
+258 SVAALLLTDAAT

-299 AGRVFELRA
+299 AGRVLELRA

-323 SPNATLVRD
+323 SPDAALVTAD
-332 EGEITVPVASLVV
+332 GEIVVPVASLVV
-345 GDQILV
+345 GDVIVV
-351 RPGERVPVDGLVVA
+351 RPGQRVPVDAVVIA
-365 GTSSIDRSLL
+365 GTSAIDRSLL
-375 TGESVPVDVDPG
+375 TGESIPVDADPG

-401 TVRTERI
+401 TLRTARI

-445 VLVLAVVT
+445 VLALALLT
-453 FLGWLLTGAAIAE
+453 FVGWLLAGAAIAE

-505 RGEPSL
+505 RGAPSL
-511 ERAEKVSAIVLDKTG
+511 ERAERVSAIVLDKTG
-526 TVTEGRMA
+526 TVTEGRMV
-534 LAAVHVLTGED
+534 LAAVHVLAGED
-545 PKRVLALAAAVEV
+545 PERALALAAAVEV

-569 QAVESPLPAHDFA
+569 QAVAAPPPAHDFV
-582 ARPGVGAEAI
+582 ARPGIGAEAV
-592 VDGVHVIVGRP
+592 VDDLRVSVGRP
-603 DRLRAEG
+603 ARLAADG
-610 LQLAPELIA
+610 LALAPELA
-619 AAAAEAE
+619 AAVAAEGA
-626 QGRAIAAVA
+626 QGRAVAAVA
-635 WDGTIR
+635 WDGA
-641 GILST
+641 
-646 SDQIRATSAQAIQDL
+646 IRAILATGDVLRPTSAQAVREL

-672 GDSAA
+672 GDGAA
-677 AANVVAAQVGISRVI
+677 AAQFVAAQVGITRVI
-692 SDVLPEDKANEV
+692 SDVLPEGKAAEV
-704 MRLQAEGL
+704 ARLQAEGL
-712 SVAVVGD
+712 AVAVVGD

-753 PDLRGAADAVRLAR
+753 PDLRSAADAVRLAR

>member
-1 MAAHHAVTHVL
+1 MSSASTTPEHV
-12 VEHAERHPIEG
+12 
-23 GAGRGDLGEDI
+23 
-34 HAVAVL
+34 
-40 FDHARDAA
+40 
-48 HLALGAREALEELV
+48 
-62 LGCGIAADSFGVIHA
+62 
-77 ADSTVPPGG
+77 
-86 MYTQRAMAPTLAP
+86 
-99 TEHIDLAL
+99 DLAL
-107 DGLHCAS
+107 EGLHCAS
-114 CVSRAESALTAVP
+114 CVGRAERALAAVP
-127 GVDLASVN
+127 GVDSATVN

-140 AAVDFDPAVATIP
+140 AAIDFDPTVAGVP

-162 GYTATPVADAAPR
+162 GYAATPLTGSAPR
-175 THGRD
+175 SPGRD
-180 PLVNRM
+180 PLVGRM
-186 LVAVVLSIPV
+186 LVAIALSVPV
-196 LALSMIPALQFSGWG
+196 LALSMVPALQFNGWG
-211 WVAGILATPVALWS
+211 WVAGILTTPVALWC
-225 AWPFHRSAFL
+225 AWPFHRSAAL
-235 ALKHRS
+235 ALRHRS
-241 ASMDTLIS
+241 TSMDTLIS
-249 LGVLTAYVS
+249 LGVLTAYLS
-258 SVAALLFTDAAS
+258 SVAALLLTDAAT

-299 AGRVFELRA
+299 AGRVLELRA

-323 SPNATLVRD
+323 SPDAALVTAD
-332 EGEITVPVASLVV
+332 GEIVVPVASLVV
-345 GDQILV
+345 GDVIVV
-351 RPGERVPVDGLVVA
+351 RPGQRVPVDAVVVA
-365 GTSSIDRSLL
+365 GTSAIDRSLL
-375 TGESVPVDVDPG
+375 TGESIPVDADPG

-401 TVRTERI
+401 TLRTARI

-445 VLVLAVVT
+445 VLALALLT
-453 FLGWLLTGAAIAE
+453 FVGWLLAGAAIAE

-505 RGEPSL
+505 RGAPSL
-511 ERAEKVSAIVLDKTG
+511 ERAERVSAIVLDKTG
-526 TVTEGRMA
+526 TVTEGRMV
-534 LAAVHVLTGED
+534 LAAVHVLAGED
-545 PKRVLALAAAVEV
+545 PERALALAAAVEV

-569 QAVESPLPAHDFA
+569 QAVAAPLPAHDFV
-582 ARPGVGAEAI
+582 ARPGIGAEAV
-592 VDGVHVIVGRP
+592 VDGLRVSVGRP
-603 DRLRAEG
+603 ARLAADG
-610 LQLAPELIA
+610 LALAPELA
-619 AAAAEAE
+619 AAVAAEGA
-626 QGRAIAAVA
+626 QGRAVAAVA
-635 WDGTIR
+635 WDGA
-641 GILST
+641 
-646 SDQIRATSAQAIQDL
+646 IRAILATGDVLRPTSAQAVREL

-672 GDSAA
+672 GDGAA
-677 AANVVAAQVGISRVI
+677 AAQFVAAQVGITRVI
-692 SDVLPEDKANEV
+692 SDVLPEGKAAEV
-704 MRLQAEGL
+704 ARLQAEGL
-712 SVAVVGD
+712 AVAVVGD

-753 PDLRGAADAVRLAR
+753 PDLRSAADAVRLAR

>member
-1 MAAHHAVTHVL
+1 MSPATATPAHV
-12 VEHAERHPIEG
+12 
-23 GAGRGDLGEDI
+23 
-34 HAVAVL
+34 
-40 FDHARDAA
+40 
-48 HLALGAREALEELV
+48 
-62 LGCGIAADSFGVIHA
+62 
-77 ADSTVPPGG
+77 
-86 MYTQRAMAPTLAP
+86 
-99 TEHIDLAL
+99 DLAL
-107 DGLHCAS
+107 EGLHCAS
-114 CVSRAESALTAVP
+114 CVGRAERALVAVP
-127 GVDLASVN
+127 GVDSATVN

-140 AAVDFDPAVATIP
+140 AAIDFDPTVAGVP

-162 GYTATPVADAAPR
+162 GYAATPLTGSAPR
-175 THGRD
+175 ATGRD
-180 PLVNRM
+180 PLVGRM
-186 LVAVVLSIPV
+186 LVAIALSLPV
-196 LALSMIPALQFSGWG
+196 LALSMVPALQFNGWG
-211 WVAGILATPVALWS
+211 WVAGILTTPVALWC
-225 AWPFHRSAFL
+225 AWPFHRSAAL
-235 ALKHRS
+235 ALRHRS
-241 ASMDTLIS
+241 TSMDTLIS
-249 LGVLTAYVS
+249 LGVLTAYLS
-258 SVAALLFTDAAS
+258 SVAALLLTDAAT

-299 AGRVFELRA
+299 AGRVLELRA

-323 SPNATLVRD
+323 SPDAALVTAD
-332 EGEITVPVASLVV
+332 GEIVVPVASLVV
-345 GDQILV
+345 GDVIVV
-351 RPGERVPVDGLVVA
+351 RPGQRVPVDAVVVA
-365 GTSSIDRSLL
+365 GTSAIDRSLL
-375 TGESVPVDVDPG
+375 TGESIPVDADPG

-401 TVRTERI
+401 TLRTARI

-445 VLVLAVVT
+445 VLALALLT
-453 FLGWLLTGAAIAE
+453 FVGWLLAGAAIAE

-505 RGEPSL
+505 RGAPSL
-511 ERAEKVSAIVLDKTG
+511 ERAERVSAIVLDKTG
-526 TVTEGRMA
+526 TVTEGRMV
-534 LAAVHVLTGED
+534 LAAVHVLAGED
-545 PKRVLALAAAVEV
+545 PERALALAAAVEV

-569 QAVESPLPAHDFA
+569 QAVVAPPPAHDFV
-582 ARPGVGAEAI
+582 ARPGIGAEAV
-592 VDGVHVIVGRP
+592 VDGLRVSVGRP
-603 DRLRAEG
+603 ARLAADG
-610 LQLAPELIA
+610 LALAPELA
-619 AAAAEAE
+619 AAVAAEGA
-626 QGRAIAAVA
+626 QGRAVAAVA
-635 WDGTIR
+635 WDGA
-641 GILST
+641 
-646 SDQIRATSAQAIQDL
+646 IRAILATGDVLRPTSAQAVREL

-672 GDSAA
+672 GDGAA
-677 AANVVAAQVGISRVI
+677 AAQFVAAQVGITRVI
-692 SDVLPEDKANEV
+692 SDVLPEGKAAEV
-704 MRLQAEGL
+704 ARLQAEGL
-712 SVAVVGD
+712 AVAVVGD

-753 PDLRGAADAVRLAR
+753 PDLRSAADAVRLAR

>member
-1 MAAHHAVTHVL
+1 MSSASTTPEHV
-12 VEHAERHPIEG
+12 
-23 GAGRGDLGEDI
+23 
-34 HAVAVL
+34 
-40 FDHARDAA
+40 
-48 HLALGAREALEELV
+48 
-62 LGCGIAADSFGVIHA
+62 
-77 ADSTVPPGG
+77 
-86 MYTQRAMAPTLAP
+86 
-99 TEHIDLAL
+99 DLAL
-107 DGLHCAS
+107 EGLHCAS
-114 CVSRAESALTAVP
+114 CVGRAERALAAVP
-127 GVDLASVN
+127 GVDSATVN

-140 AAVDFDPAVATIP
+140 AAIDFDPTVAGVP

-162 GYTATPVADAAPR
+162 GYAATPLTGSAPR
-175 THGRD
+175 SPGRD
-180 PLVNRM
+180 PLVGRM
-186 LVAVVLSIPV
+186 LVAIVLSVPV
-196 LALSMIPALQFSGWG
+196 LALSMVPALQFNGWG
-211 WVAGILATPVALWS
+211 WVAGILTTPVALWC
-225 AWPFHRSAFL
+225 AWPFHRSAAL
-235 ALKHRS
+235 ALRHRS
-241 ASMDTLIS
+241 TSMDTLIS
-249 LGVLTAYVS
+249 LGVLTAYLS
-258 SVAALLFTDAAS
+258 SVAALLLTDAAT

-299 AGRVFELRA
+299 AGRVLELRA

-323 SPNATLVRD
+323 SPDAALVTAD
-332 EGEITVPVASLVV
+332 GEIVVPVASLVV
-345 GDQILV
+345 GDVIVV
-351 RPGERVPVDGLVVA
+351 RPGQRVPVDAVVIA
-365 GTSSIDRSLL
+365 GTSAIDRSLL
-375 TGESVPVDVDPG
+375 TGESIPVDADPG

-401 TVRTERI
+401 TLRTARI

-445 VLVLAVVT
+445 VLALALLT
-453 FLGWLLTGAAIAE
+453 FVGWLLAGAAIAE

-505 RGEPSL
+505 RGAPSL
-511 ERAEKVSAIVLDKTG
+511 ERAERVSAIVLDKTG
-526 TVTEGRMA
+526 TVTEGRMV
-534 LAAVHVLTGED
+534 LAAVHVLAGED
-545 PKRVLALAAAVEV
+545 PERALALAAAVEV

-569 QAVESPLPAHDFA
+569 QAVAAPLPAHDFV
-582 ARPGVGAEAI
+582 ARPGIGAEAV
-592 VDGVHVIVGRP
+592 VDGLRVSVGRP
-603 DRLRAEG
+603 ARLAADG
-610 LQLAPELIA
+610 LALAPELA
-619 AAAAEAE
+619 AAVAAEGA
-626 QGRAIAAVA
+626 QGRAVAAVA
-635 WDGTIR
+635 WDGA
-641 GILST
+641 
-646 SDQIRATSAQAIQDL
+646 IRAILATGDVLRPTSAQAVREL

-672 GDSAA
+672 GDGAA
-677 AANVVAAQVGISRVI
+677 AAQFVAAQVGITRVI
-692 SDVLPEDKANEV
+692 SDVLPEGKAAEV
-704 MRLQAEGL
+704 ARLQAEGL
-712 SVAVVGD
+712 AVAVVGD

-753 PDLRGAADAVRLAR
+753 PDLRSAADAVRLAR

>member
-1 MAAHHAVTHVL
+1 MSSASTTPEHV
-12 VEHAERHPIEG
+12 
-23 GAGRGDLGEDI
+23 
-34 HAVAVL
+34 
-40 FDHARDAA
+40 
-48 HLALGAREALEELV
+48 
-62 LGCGIAADSFGVIHA
+62 
-77 ADSTVPPGG
+77 
-86 MYTQRAMAPTLAP
+86 
-99 TEHIDLAL
+99 DLAL
-107 DGLHCAS
+107 EGLHCAS
-114 CVSRAESALTAVP
+114 CVGRAERALAAVP
-127 GVDLASVN
+127 GVDSATVN

-140 AAVDFDPAVATIP
+140 AAIDFDPTVAGVP

-162 GYTATPVADAAPR
+162 GYAATPLTGSAPR
-175 THGRD
+175 SPGRD
-180 PLVNRM
+180 PLVGRM
-186 LVAVVLSIPV
+186 LVAIALSVPV
-196 LALSMIPALQFSGWG
+196 LALSMVPALQFNGWG
-211 WVAGILATPVALWS
+211 WVAGILTTPVALWC
-225 AWPFHRSAFL
+225 AWPFHRSAAL
-235 ALKHRS
+235 ALRHRS
-241 ASMDTLIS
+241 TSMDTLIS
-249 LGVLTAYVS
+249 LGVLTAYLS
-258 SVAALLFTDAAS
+258 SVAALLLTDAAT

-299 AGRVFELRA
+299 AGRVLELRA

-323 SPNATLVRD
+323 SPDAALVTAD
-332 EGEITVPVASLVV
+332 GEIVVPVASLVV
-345 GDQILV
+345 GDVIVV
-351 RPGERVPVDGLVVA
+351 RPGQRVPVDAVVVA
-365 GTSSIDRSLL
+365 GTSAIDRSLL
-375 TGESVPVDVDPG
+375 TGESIPVDADPG

-401 TVRTERI
+401 TLRTARI

-445 VLVLAVVT
+445 VLALALLT
-453 FLGWLLTGAAIAE
+453 FVGWLLAGAAIAE

-505 RGEPSL
+505 RGAPSL
-511 ERAEKVSAIVLDKTG
+511 ERAERVSAIVLDKTG
-526 TVTEGRMA
+526 TVTEGRMV
-534 LAAVHVLTGED
+534 LAAVHVLAGED
-545 PKRVLALAAAVEV
+545 PERALSLAAAVEV

-569 QAVESPLPAHDFA
+569 QAVAAPLPAHDFV
-582 ARPGVGAEAI
+582 ARPGIGAEAV
-592 VDGVHVIVGRP
+592 VDGLRVSVGRP
-603 DRLRAEG
+603 ARLAADG
-610 LQLAPELIA
+610 LGLAPELA
-619 AAAAEAE
+619 AAVAAEGA
-626 QGRAIAAVA
+626 QGRAVAAVA
-635 WDGTIR
+635 WDGA
-641 GILST
+641 
-646 SDQIRATSAQAIQDL
+646 IRAILATGDVLRPTSAQAVREL

-672 GDSAA
+672 GDGAA
-677 AANVVAAQVGISRVI
+677 AAQFVAAQVGITRVI
-692 SDVLPEDKANEV
+692 SDVLPEGKAAEV
-704 MRLQAEGL
+704 ARLQAEGL
-712 SVAVVGD
+712 AVAVVGD

-753 PDLRGAADAVRLAR
+753 PDLRSAADAVRLAR

>member
-1 MAAHHAVTHVL
+1 MSSASTTPEHV
-12 VEHAERHPIEG
+12 
-23 GAGRGDLGEDI
+23 
-34 HAVAVL
+34 
-40 FDHARDAA
+40 
-48 HLALGAREALEELV
+48 
-62 LGCGIAADSFGVIHA
+62 
-77 ADSTVPPGG
+77 
-86 MYTQRAMAPTLAP
+86 
-99 TEHIDLAL
+99 DLAL
-107 DGLHCAS
+107 EGLHCAS
-114 CVSRAESALTAVP
+114 CVGRAERALAAVP
-127 GVDLASVN
+127 GVDSATVN

-140 AAVDFDPAVATIP
+140 AAIDFDPTVAGVP

-162 GYTATPVADAAPR
+162 GYAATPLTGSAPR
-175 THGRD
+175 SPGRD
-180 PLVNRM
+180 PLVGRM
-186 LVAVVLSIPV
+186 LVAIALSVPV
-196 LALSMIPALQFSGWG
+196 LALSMVPALQFNGWG
-211 WVAGILATPVALWS
+211 WVAGILTTPVALWC
-225 AWPFHRSAFL
+225 AWPFHRSAAL
-235 ALKHRS
+235 ALRHRS
-241 ASMDTLIS
+241 TSMDTLIS
-249 LGVLTAYVS
+249 LGVLTAYLS
-258 SVAALLFTDAAS
+258 SVAALLLTDAAT

-299 AGRVFELRA
+299 AGRVLELRA

-323 SPNATLVRD
+323 SPDAALVTAD
-332 EGEITVPVASLVV
+332 GEIVVPVASLVV
-345 GDQILV
+345 GDVIVV
-351 RPGERVPVDGLVVA
+351 RPGQRVPVDAVVIA
-365 GTSSIDRSLL
+365 GTSAIDRSLL
-375 TGESVPVDVDPG
+375 TGESIPVDADPG

-401 TVRTERI
+401 TLRTARI

-445 VLVLAVVT
+445 VLALALLT
-453 FLGWLLTGAAIAE
+453 FVGWLLAGAAIAE

-505 RGEPSL
+505 RGAPSL
-511 ERAEKVSAIVLDKTG
+511 ERAERVSAIVLDKTG
-526 TVTEGRMA
+526 TVTEGRMV
-534 LAAVHVLTGED
+534 LAAVHVLAGED
-545 PKRVLALAAAVEV
+545 PERALALAAAVEV

-569 QAVESPLPAHDFA
+569 QAVAAPPPAHDFV
-582 ARPGVGAEAI
+582 ARPGIGAEAV
-592 VDGVHVIVGRP
+592 VDDLRVSVGRP
-603 DRLRAEG
+603 ARLAADG
-610 LQLAPELIA
+610 LALAPELA
-619 AAAAEAE
+619 AAVAAEGA
-626 QGRAIAAVA
+626 QGRAVAAVA
-635 WDGTIR
+635 WDGA
-641 GILST
+641 
-646 SDQIRATSAQAIQDL
+646 IRAILATGDVLRPTSAQAVREL

-672 GDSAA
+672 GDGAA
-677 AANVVAAQVGISRVI
+677 AAQFVAAQVGITRVI
-692 SDVLPEDKANEV
+692 SDVLPEGKAAEV
-704 MRLQAEGL
+704 ARLQAEGL
-712 SVAVVGD
+712 AVAVVGD

-753 PDLRGAADAVRLAR
+753 PDLRSAADAVRLAR

>member
-1 MAAHHAVTHVL
+1 MSSASTTPEHV
-12 VEHAERHPIEG
+12 
-23 GAGRGDLGEDI
+23 
-34 HAVAVL
+34 
-40 FDHARDAA
+40 
-48 HLALGAREALEELV
+48 
-62 LGCGIAADSFGVIHA
+62 
-77 ADSTVPPGG
+77 
-86 MYTQRAMAPTLAP
+86 
-99 TEHIDLAL
+99 DLAL
-107 DGLHCAS
+107 EGLHCAS
-114 CVSRAESALTAVP
+114 CVGRAERALAAVT
-127 GVDLASVN
+127 GVDSATVN

-140 AAVDFDPAVATIP
+140 AAIDFDPTVAGVP

-162 GYTATPVADAAPR
+162 GYAATPLTGSAPR
-175 THGRD
+175 SPGRD
-180 PLVNRM
+180 PLVGRM
-186 LVAVVLSIPV
+186 LVAIVLSVPV
-196 LALSMIPALQFSGWG
+196 LALSMVPALQFNGWG
-211 WVAGILATPVALWS
+211 WVAGILTTPVALWC
-225 AWPFHRSAFL
+225 AWPFHRSAAL
-235 ALKHRS
+235 ALRHRS
-241 ASMDTLIS
+241 TSMDTLIS
-249 LGVLTAYVS
+249 LGVLTAYLS
-258 SVAALLFTDAAS
+258 SVAALLLTDAAT

-299 AGRVFELRA
+299 AGRVLELRA

-323 SPNATLVRD
+323 SPDAALVTAD
-332 EGEITVPVASLVV
+332 GEIVVPVASLVV
-345 GDQILV
+345 GDVIVV
-351 RPGERVPVDGLVVA
+351 RPGQRVPVDAVVIA
-365 GTSSIDRSLL
+365 GTSAIDRSLL
-375 TGESVPVDVDPG
+375 TGESIPVDADPG
-387 DEVAGGALNTTGVL
+387 DEVAGGALNATGVL
-401 TVRTERI
+401 TLRTARI

-445 VLVLAVVT
+445 VLALALLT
-453 FLGWLLTGAAIAE
+453 FVGWLLAGAAIAE

-505 RGEPSL
+505 RGAPSL
-511 ERAEKVSAIVLDKTG
+511 ERAERVSAIVLDKTG
-526 TVTEGRMA
+526 TVTEGRMV
-534 LAAVHVLTGED
+534 LAAVHVLAGED
-545 PKRVLALAAAVEV
+545 PERALALAAAVEV

-569 QAVESPLPAHDFA
+569 QAVAAPPPAHDFV
-582 ARPGVGAEAI
+582 ARPGIGAEAV
-592 VDGVHVIVGRP
+592 VDGLRVSVGRP
-603 DRLRAEG
+603 ARLAADG
-610 LQLAPELIA
+610 LALAPELA
-619 AAAAEAE
+619 AAVAAEGA
-626 QGRAIAAVA
+626 QGRAVAAVA
-635 WDGTIR
+635 WDGA
-641 GILST
+641 
-646 SDQIRATSAQAIQDL
+646 IRAILATGDVLRPTSAQAVREL

-672 GDSAA
+672 GDGAA
-677 AANVVAAQVGISRVI
+677 AAQFVAAQVGITRVI
-692 SDVLPEDKANEV
+692 SDVLPEGKAAEV
-704 MRLQAEGL
+704 ARLQAEGL
-712 SVAVVGD
+712 AVAVVGD

-753 PDLRGAADAVRLAR
+753 PDLRSAADAVRLAR

>member
-1 MAAHHAVTHVL
+1 V
-12 VEHAERHPIEG
+12 
-23 GAGRGDLGEDI
+23 
-34 HAVAVL
+34 
-40 FDHARDAA
+40 
-48 HLALGAREALEELV
+48 
-62 LGCGIAADSFGVIHA
+62 
-77 ADSTVPPGG
+77 
-86 MYTQRAMAPTLAP
+86 
-99 TEHIDLAL
+99 
-107 DGLHCAS
+107 
-114 CVSRAESALTAVP
+114 
-127 GVDLASVN
+127 
-135 LATER
+135 
-140 AAVDFDPAVATIP
+140 P

-162 GYTATPVADAAPR
+162 GYAATPLTGSAPR
-175 THGRD
+175 SPGRD
-180 PLVNRM
+180 PLVGRM
-186 LVAVVLSIPV
+186 LVAIALSVPV
-196 LALSMIPALQFSGWG
+196 LALSMVPALQFNGWG
-211 WVAGILATPVALWS
+211 WVAGILTTPVALWC
-225 AWPFHRSAFL
+225 AWPFHRSAAL
-235 ALKHRS
+235 ALRHRS
-241 ASMDTLIS
+241 TSMDTLIS
-249 LGVLTAYVS
+249 LGVLTAYLS
-258 SVAALLFTDAAS
+258 SVAALLLTDAAT

-299 AGRVFELRA
+299 AGRVLELRA

-323 SPNATLVRD
+323 SPDAALVTAD
-332 EGEITVPVASLVV
+332 GEIVVPVASLVV
-345 GDQILV
+345 GDVIVV
-351 RPGERVPVDGLVVA
+351 RPGQRVPVDAVVIA
-365 GTSSIDRSLL
+365 GTSAIDRSLL
-375 TGESVPVDVDPG
+375 TGESIPVDADPG

-401 TVRTERI
+401 TLRTARI

-445 VLVLAVVT
+445 VLALALLT
-453 FLGWLLTGAAIAE
+453 FVGWLLAGAAIAE

-505 RGEPSL
+505 RGAPSL
-511 ERAEKVSAIVLDKTG
+511 ERAERVSAIVLDKTG
-526 TVTEGRMA
+526 TVTEGRMV
-534 LAAVHVLTGED
+534 LAAVHVLAGED
-545 PKRVLALAAAVEV
+545 PERALALAAAVEV

-569 QAVESPLPAHDFA
+569 QAVAAPLPAHDFV
-582 ARPGVGAEAI
+582 ARPGIGAEAV
-592 VDGVHVIVGRP
+592 VDGLRVSVGRP
-603 DRLRAEG
+603 ARLAADG
-610 LQLAPELIA
+610 LALAPELA
-619 AAAAEAE
+619 AAVAAEGA
-626 QGRAIAAVA
+626 QGRAVAAVA
-635 WDGTIR
+635 WDGA
-641 GILST
+641 
-646 SDQIRATSAQAIQDL
+646 IRAILATGDVLRPTSAQAVREL

-672 GDSAA
+672 GDGAA
-677 AANVVAAQVGISRVI
+677 AAQFVAAQVGITRVI
-692 SDVLPEDKANEV
+692 SDVLPEGKAAEV
-704 MRLQAEGL
+704 ARLQAEGL
-712 SVAVVGD
+712 AVAVVGD

-753 PDLRGAADAVRLAR
+753 PDLRSAADAVRLAR

>member
-1 MAAHHAVTHVL
+1 MSSASTTPEHV
-12 VEHAERHPIEG
+12 
-23 GAGRGDLGEDI
+23 
-34 HAVAVL
+34 
-40 FDHARDAA
+40 
-48 HLALGAREALEELV
+48 
-62 LGCGIAADSFGVIHA
+62 
-77 ADSTVPPGG
+77 
-86 MYTQRAMAPTLAP
+86 
-99 TEHIDLAL
+99 DLAL
-107 DGLHCAS
+107 EGLHCAS
-114 CVSRAESALTAVP
+114 CVGRAERALAAVP
-127 GVDLASVN
+127 GVDSATVN

-140 AAVDFDPAVATIP
+140 AAIDFDPTVAGVP

-162 GYTATPVADAAPR
+162 GYAATPLTGSAPR
-175 THGRD
+175 SPGRD
-180 PLVNRM
+180 PLVGRM
-186 LVAVVLSIPV
+186 LVAIVLSVPV
-196 LALSMIPALQFSGWG
+196 LALSMVPALQFNGWG
-211 WVAGILATPVALWS
+211 WVAGILTTPVALWC
-225 AWPFHRSAFL
+225 AWPFHRSAAL
-235 ALKHRS
+235 ALRHRS
-241 ASMDTLIS
+241 TSMDTLIS
-249 LGVLTAYVS
+249 LGVLTAYLS
-258 SVAALLFTDAAS
+258 SVAALLLTDAAT

-299 AGRVFELRA
+299 AGRVLELRA

-323 SPNATLVRD
+323 SPDAALVTAD
-332 EGEITVPVASLVV
+332 GEIVVPVASLVV
-345 GDQILV
+345 GDVIVV
-351 RPGERVPVDGLVVA
+351 RPGQRVPVDAVVVA
-365 GTSSIDRSLL
+365 GTSAIDRSLL
-375 TGESVPVDVDPG
+375 TGETIPVDADPG
-387 DEVAGGALNTTGVL
+387 DEVAGGALNATGVL
-401 TVRTERI
+401 TLRTARI

-445 VLVLAVVT
+445 VLALALLT
-453 FLGWLLTGAAIAE
+453 FVGWLLAGAAIAE

-505 RGEPSL
+505 RGAPSL
-511 ERAEKVSAIVLDKTG
+511 ERAERVSAIVLDKTG
-526 TVTEGRMA
+526 TVTEGRMV
-534 LAAVHVLTGED
+534 LAAVHVLAGED
-545 PKRVLALAAAVEV
+545 PERALALAAAVEV

-569 QAVESPLPAHDFA
+569 QAVAAPLPAHDFV
-582 ARPGVGAEAI
+582 ARPGIGAEAV
-592 VDGVHVIVGRP
+592 VDGLRVSVGRP
-603 DRLRAEG
+603 ARLAADG
-610 LQLAPELIA
+610 MALAPELA
-619 AAAAEAE
+619 AAVAAEGA
-626 QGRAIAAVA
+626 QGRAVAAVA
-635 WDGTIR
+635 WDGA
-641 GILST
+641 
-646 SDQIRATSAQAIQDL
+646 IRAILATGDVLRPTSAQAVREL

-672 GDSAA
+672 GDGAA
-677 AANVVAAQVGISRVI
+677 AAQFVAAQVGITRVI
-692 SDVLPEDKANEV
+692 SDVLPEGKAAEV
-704 MRLQAEGL
+704 ARLQAEGL
-712 SVAVVGD
+712 AVAVVGD

-753 PDLRGAADAVRLAR
+753 PDLRSAADAVRLAR

>member
-1 MAAHHAVTHVL
+1 MSSASTTPEHV
-12 VEHAERHPIEG
+12 
-23 GAGRGDLGEDI
+23 
-34 HAVAVL
+34 
-40 FDHARDAA
+40 
-48 HLALGAREALEELV
+48 
-62 LGCGIAADSFGVIHA
+62 
-77 ADSTVPPGG
+77 
-86 MYTQRAMAPTLAP
+86 
-99 TEHIDLAL
+99 DLAL
-107 DGLHCAS
+107 EGLHCAS
-114 CVSRAESALTAVP
+114 CVGRAERALAAVP
-127 GVDLASVN
+127 GVDSATVN

-140 AAVDFDPAVATIP
+140 AAIDFDPTVAGVP

-162 GYTATPVADAAPR
+162 GYAATPLTGSAPR
-175 THGRD
+175 SPGRD
-180 PLVNRM
+180 PLVGRM
-186 LVAVVLSIPV
+186 LVAIVLSVPV
-196 LALSMIPALQFSGWG
+196 LALSMVPALQFNGWG
-211 WVAGILATPVALWS
+211 WVAGILTTPVALWC
-225 AWPFHRSAFL
+225 AWPFHRSAAL
-235 ALKHRS
+235 ALRHRS
-241 ASMDTLIS
+241 TSMDTLIS
-249 LGVLTAYVS
+249 LGVLTAYLS
-258 SVAALLFTDAAS
+258 SVAALLLTDAAT

-299 AGRVFELRA
+299 AGRVLELRA

-323 SPNATLVRD
+323 SPDAALVTAD
-332 EGEITVPVASLVV
+332 GEIVVPVASLVV
-345 GDQILV
+345 GDVIVV
-351 RPGERVPVDGLVVA
+351 RPGQRVPVDAVVVA
-365 GTSSIDRSLL
+365 GTSAIDRSLL
-375 TGESVPVDVDPG
+375 TGETIPVDADPG

-401 TVRTERI
+401 TLRTARI

-445 VLVLAVVT
+445 VLALALLT
-453 FLGWLLTGAAIAE
+453 FVGWLLAGAAIAE

-505 RGEPSL
+505 RGAPSL
-511 ERAEKVSAIVLDKTG
+511 ERAERVSAIVLDKTG
-526 TVTEGRMA
+526 TVTEGRMV
-534 LAAVHVLTGED
+534 LAAVHVLAGED
-545 PKRVLALAAAVEV
+545 PERALALAAAVEV

-569 QAVESPLPAHDFA
+569 QAVAAPPPAHDFV
-582 ARPGVGAEAI
+582 ARPGIGAEAV
-592 VDGVHVIVGRP
+592 VDGLRVSVGRP
-603 DRLRAEG
+603 ARLAADG
-610 LQLAPELIA
+610 LGLAPELA
-619 AAAAEAE
+619 AAVAAEGA
-626 QGRAIAAVA
+626 QGRAVAAVA
-635 WDGTIR
+635 WDGA
-641 GILST
+641 
-646 SDQIRATSAQAIQDL
+646 IRAILATGDVLRPTSAQAVREL

-672 GDSAA
+672 GDGAA
-677 AANVVAAQVGISRVI
+677 AAQFVAAQVGITRVI
-692 SDVLPEDKANEV
+692 SDVLPEGKAAEV
-704 MRLQAEGL
+704 ARLQAEGL
-712 SVAVVGD
+712 AVAVVGD

-753 PDLRGAADAVRLAR
+753 PDLRSAADAVRLAR

>member
-1 MAAHHAVTHVL
+1 MSSASTTPEHV
-12 VEHAERHPIEG
+12 
-23 GAGRGDLGEDI
+23 
-34 HAVAVL
+34 
-40 FDHARDAA
+40 
-48 HLALGAREALEELV
+48 
-62 LGCGIAADSFGVIHA
+62 
-77 ADSTVPPGG
+77 
-86 MYTQRAMAPTLAP
+86 
-99 TEHIDLAL
+99 DLAL
-107 DGLHCAS
+107 EGLHCAS
-114 CVSRAESALTAVP
+114 CVGRAERALAAVT
-127 GVDLASVN
+127 GVDSATVN

-140 AAVDFDPAVATIP
+140 AAIDFDPTVAGVP

-162 GYTATPVADAAPR
+162 GYAATPLTGSAPR
-175 THGRD
+175 SPGRD
-180 PLVNRM
+180 PLVGRM
-186 LVAVVLSIPV
+186 LVAIVLSVPV
-196 LALSMIPALQFSGWG
+196 LALSMVPALQFNGWG
-211 WVAGILATPVALWS
+211 WVAGILTTPVALWC
-225 AWPFHRSAFL
+225 AWPFHRSAAL
-235 ALKHRS
+235 ALRHRS
-241 ASMDTLIS
+241 TSMDTLIS
-249 LGVLTAYVS
+249 LGVLTAYLS
-258 SVAALLFTDAAS
+258 SVAALLLTDAAT

-299 AGRVFELRA
+299 AGRVLELRA

-323 SPNATLVRD
+323 SPDAALVTAD
-332 EGEITVPVASLVV
+332 GEIVVPVASLVV
-345 GDQILV
+345 GDVIVV
-351 RPGERVPVDGLVVA
+351 RPGQRVPVDAVVVA
-365 GTSSIDRSLL
+365 GTSAIDRSLL
-375 TGESVPVDVDPG
+375 TGESIPVDADPG
-387 DEVAGGALNTTGVL
+387 DEVAGGALNATGVL
-401 TVRTERI
+401 TLRTARI

-445 VLVLAVVT
+445 VLALALLT
-453 FLGWLLTGAAIAE
+453 FVGWLLAGAAIAE

-505 RGEPSL
+505 RGAPSL
-511 ERAEKVSAIVLDKTG
+511 ERAERVSAIVLDKTG
-526 TVTEGRMA
+526 TVTEGRMV
-534 LAAVHVLTGED
+534 LAAVHVLAGED
-545 PKRVLALAAAVEV
+545 PERALALAAAVEV

-569 QAVESPLPAHDFA
+569 QAVAAPPHAHDFV
-582 ARPGVGAEAI
+582 ARPGIGAEAV
-592 VDGVHVIVGRP
+592 VDGLRVSVGRP
-603 DRLRAEG
+603 ARLAADG
-610 LQLAPELIA
+610 LALAPELA
-619 AAAAEAE
+619 AAVAAEGA
-626 QGRAIAAVA
+626 QGRAVAAVA
-635 WDGTIR
+635 WDGA
-641 GILST
+641 
-646 SDQIRATSAQAIQDL
+646 IRAILATGDVLRPTSAQAVREL

-672 GDSAA
+672 GDGAA
-677 AANVVAAQVGISRVI
+677 AAQFVAAQVGITRVI
-692 SDVLPEDKANEV
+692 SDVLPEGKAAEV
-704 MRLQAEGL
+704 ARLQAEGL
-712 SVAVVGD
+712 AVAVVGD

-753 PDLRGAADAVRLAR
+753 PDLRSAADAVRLAR

>member
-1 MAAHHAVTHVL
+1 MSSASTTPEHV
-12 VEHAERHPIEG
+12 
-23 GAGRGDLGEDI
+23 
-34 HAVAVL
+34 
-40 FDHARDAA
+40 
-48 HLALGAREALEELV
+48 
-62 LGCGIAADSFGVIHA
+62 
-77 ADSTVPPGG
+77 
-86 MYTQRAMAPTLAP
+86 
-99 TEHIDLAL
+99 DLAL
-107 DGLHCAS
+107 EGLHCAS
-114 CVSRAESALTAVP
+114 CVGRAERALAAVT
-127 GVDLASVN
+127 GVDSATVN

-140 AAVDFDPAVATIP
+140 AAIDFDPTVAGVP

-162 GYTATPVADAAPR
+162 GYAATPLTGSAPR
-175 THGRD
+175 SPGRD
-180 PLVNRM
+180 PLVGRM
-186 LVAVVLSIPV
+186 LVAIALSVPV
-196 LALSMIPALQFSGWG
+196 LALSMVPALQFNGWG
-211 WVAGILATPVALWS
+211 WVAGILTTPVALWC
-225 AWPFHRSAFL
+225 AWPFHRSAAL
-235 ALKHRS
+235 ALRHRS
-241 ASMDTLIS
+241 TSMDTLIS
-249 LGVLTAYVS
+249 LGVLTAYLS
-258 SVAALLFTDAAS
+258 SVAALLLTDAAT

-299 AGRVFELRA
+299 AGRVLELRA

-323 SPNATLVRD
+323 SPDAALVTAD
-332 EGEITVPVASLVV
+332 GEIVVPVASLVV
-345 GDQILV
+345 GDVIVV
-351 RPGERVPVDGLVVA
+351 RPGQRVPVDAVVVA
-365 GTSSIDRSLL
+365 GTSAIDRSLL
-375 TGESVPVDVDPG
+375 TGESIPVDADPG

-401 TVRTERI
+401 TLRTARI

-445 VLVLAVVT
+445 VLALALLT
-453 FLGWLLTGAAIAE
+453 FVGWLLAGAAIAE

-505 RGEPSL
+505 RGAPSL
-511 ERAEKVSAIVLDKTG
+511 ERAERVSAIVLDKTG
-526 TVTEGRMA
+526 TVTEGRMV
-534 LAAVHVLTGED
+534 LAAVHVLAGED
-545 PKRVLALAAAVEV
+545 PERALALAAAVEV

-569 QAVESPLPAHDFA
+569 QAVAAPLPAHDFV
-582 ARPGVGAEAI
+582 ARPGIGAEAV
-592 VDGVHVIVGRP
+592 VDGLRVSVGRP
-603 DRLRAEG
+603 ARLAADG
-610 LQLAPELIA
+610 LGLAPELA
-619 AAAAEAE
+619 AAVAAEGA
-626 QGRAIAAVA
+626 QGRAVAAVA
-635 WDGTIR
+635 WDGA
-641 GILST
+641 
-646 SDQIRATSAQAIQDL
+646 IRAILATGDVLRPTSAQAVREL

-672 GDSAA
+672 GDGAA
-677 AANVVAAQVGISRVI
+677 AAQFVAAQVGITRVI
-692 SDVLPEDKANEV
+692 SDVLPEGKAAEV
-704 MRLQAEGL
+704 ARLQAEGL
-712 SVAVVGD
+712 AVAVVGD

-753 PDLRGAADAVRLAR
+753 PDLRSAADAVRLAR

>member
-1 MAAHHAVTHVL
+1 MSPATATPAHV
-12 VEHAERHPIEG
+12 
-23 GAGRGDLGEDI
+23 
-34 HAVAVL
+34 
-40 FDHARDAA
+40 
-48 HLALGAREALEELV
+48 
-62 LGCGIAADSFGVIHA
+62 
-77 ADSTVPPGG
+77 
-86 MYTQRAMAPTLAP
+86 
-99 TEHIDLAL
+99 DLAL
-107 DGLHCAS
+107 EGLHCAS
-114 CVSRAESALTAVP
+114 CVGRAERALSAVP
-127 GVDLASVN
+127 GVDSATVN

-140 AAVDFDPAVATIP
+140 AAIDFDPTVAGVP

-162 GYTATPVADAAPR
+162 GYAATPLTGSAPR
-175 THGRD
+175 ATGRD
-180 PLVNRM
+180 PLVGRM
-186 LVAVVLSIPV
+186 LVAIALSVPV
-196 LALSMIPALQFSGWG
+196 LALSMVPALQFNGWG
-211 WVAGILATPVALWS
+211 WVAGILTTPVALWC
-225 AWPFHRSAFL
+225 AWPFHRSAAL
-235 ALKHRS
+235 ALRHRS
-241 ASMDTLIS
+241 TSMDTLIS
-249 LGVLTAYVS
+249 LGVLTAYLS
-258 SVAALLFTDAAS
+258 SVAALLLTDAAT

-299 AGRVFELRA
+299 AGRVLELRA

-323 SPNATLVRD
+323 SPDAALVTAD
-332 EGEITVPVASLVV
+332 GEIVVPVASLVV
-345 GDQILV
+345 GDVIVV
-351 RPGERVPVDGLVVA
+351 RPGQRVPVDAVVVA
-365 GTSSIDRSLL
+365 GTSAIDRSLL
-375 TGESVPVDVDPG
+375 TGESIPVDADPG

-401 TVRTERI
+401 TLRTARI

-445 VLVLAVVT
+445 VLALALLT
-453 FLGWLLTGAAIAE
+453 FVGWLLAGAAIAA
-466 ALAPAVAVLVVAC
+466 ALAPTVAVLVVAC

-505 RGEPSL
+505 RGAPSL
-511 ERAEKVSAIVLDKTG
+511 ERAERVSAIVLDKTG
-526 TVTEGRMA
+526 TVTEGRMV
-534 LAAVHVLTGED
+534 LAAVHVLAGED
-545 PKRVLALAAAVEV
+545 PERALALAAAVEV

-569 QAVESPLPAHDFA
+569 QAVVAPPPAHDFV
-582 ARPGVGAEAI
+582 ARPGIGAEAV
-592 VDGVHVIVGRP
+592 VDGLRVSVGRP
-603 DRLRAEG
+603 ARLAADG
-610 LQLAPELIA
+610 LMLAPELA
-619 AAAAEAE
+619 AAVTAEGA
-626 QGRAIAAVA
+626 QGRAVAAVA
-635 WDGTIR
+635 WDGA
-641 GILST
+641 
-646 SDQIRATSAQAIQDL
+646 IRAILATGDVLRPTSAQAVREL

-672 GDSAA
+672 GDGAA
-677 AANVVAAQVGISRVI
+677 AAQFVAAQVGITRVI
-692 SDVLPEDKANEV
+692 SDVLPEGKAAEV
-704 MRLQAEGL
+704 ARLQAEGL
-712 SVAVVGD
+712 AVAVVGD

-753 PDLRGAADAVRLAR
+753 PDLRSAADAVRLAR

>member
-1 MAAHHAVTHVL
+1 MSSASTTPEHV
-12 VEHAERHPIEG
+12 
-23 GAGRGDLGEDI
+23 
-34 HAVAVL
+34 
-40 FDHARDAA
+40 
-48 HLALGAREALEELV
+48 
-62 LGCGIAADSFGVIHA
+62 
-77 ADSTVPPGG
+77 
-86 MYTQRAMAPTLAP
+86 
-99 TEHIDLAL
+99 DLAL
-107 DGLHCAS
+107 EGLHCAS
-114 CVSRAESALTAVP
+114 CVGRAERALAAVP
-127 GVDLASVN
+127 GVDSATVN

-140 AAVDFDPAVATIP
+140 AAIDFDPTVAGVP

-162 GYTATPVADAAPR
+162 GYAATPLTGSAPR
-175 THGRD
+175 SPGRD
-180 PLVNRM
+180 PLVGRM
-186 LVAVVLSIPV
+186 LVAIALSVPV
-196 LALSMIPALQFSGWG
+196 LALSMVPALQFNGWG
-211 WVAGILATPVALWS
+211 WVAGILTTPVALWC
-225 AWPFHRSAFL
+225 AWPFHRSAAL
-235 ALKHRS
+235 ALRHRS
-241 ASMDTLIS
+241 TSMDTLIS
-249 LGVLTAYVS
+249 LGVLTAYLS
-258 SVAALLFTDAAS
+258 SVAALLLTDAAT

-299 AGRVFELRA
+299 AGRVLELRA

-323 SPNATLVRD
+323 SPDAALVTAD
-332 EGEITVPVASLVV
+332 GEIVVPVASLVV
-345 GDQILV
+345 GDVIVV
-351 RPGERVPVDGLVVA
+351 RPGQRVPVDAVVIA
-365 GTSSIDRSLL
+365 GTSAIDRSLL
-375 TGESVPVDVDPG
+375 TGESIPVDADPG

-401 TVRTERI
+401 TLRTARI

-445 VLVLAVVT
+445 VLALALLT
-453 FLGWLLTGAAIAE
+453 FVGWLLAGAAIAE

-505 RGEPSL
+505 RGAPSL
-511 ERAEKVSAIVLDKTG
+511 ERAERVSAIVLDKTG
-526 TVTEGRMA
+526 TVTEGRMV
-534 LAAVHVLTGED
+534 LAAVHVLAGED
-545 PKRVLALAAAVEV
+545 PERALSLAAAVEV

-569 QAVESPLPAHDFA
+569 QAVAAPLPAHDFV
-582 ARPGVGAEAI
+582 ARPGIGAEAV
-592 VDGVHVIVGRP
+592 VDGLRVSVGRP
-603 DRLRAEG
+603 ARLAADG
-610 LQLAPELIA
+610 LGLAPELA
-619 AAAAEAE
+619 AAVAAEGA
-626 QGRAIAAVA
+626 QGRAVAAVA
-635 WDGTIR
+635 WDGA
-641 GILST
+641 
-646 SDQIRATSAQAIQDL
+646 IRAILATGDVLRPTSAQAVREL

-672 GDSAA
+672 GDGAA
-677 AANVVAAQVGISRVI
+677 AAQFVAAQVGITRVI
-692 SDVLPEDKANEV
+692 SDVLPEGKAAEV
-704 MRLQAEGL
+704 ARLQAEGL
-712 SVAVVGD
+712 AVAVVGD

-753 PDLRGAADAVRLAR
+753 PDLRSAADAVRLAR

>member
-1 MAAHHAVTHVL
+1 
-12 VEHAERHPIEG
+12 
-23 GAGRGDLGEDI
+23 
-34 HAVAVL
+34 
-40 FDHARDAA
+40 
-48 HLALGAREALEELV
+48 
-62 LGCGIAADSFGVIHA
+62 
-77 ADSTVPPGG
+77 
-86 MYTQRAMAPTLAP
+86 MYTRETMSSATATPA
-99 TEHIDLAL
+99 HVDLAL
-107 DGLHCAS
+107 EGLHCAS
-114 CVSRAESALTAVP
+114 CVGRAERALVAVP
-127 GVDLASVN
+127 GVDSATVN

-140 AAVDFDPAVATIP
+140 AAIDFDPTVAGVP

-162 GYTATPVADAAPR
+162 GYAATPLTGSAPR
-175 THGRD
+175 ATGRD
-180 PLVNRM
+180 PLVGRM
-186 LVAVVLSIPV
+186 LVAIALSLPV
-196 LALSMIPALQFSGWG
+196 LALSMVPALQFNGWG
-211 WVAGILATPVALWS
+211 WVVGILTTPVALWC
-225 AWPFHRSAFL
+225 AWPFHRSAAL
-235 ALKHRS
+235 ALRHRS
-241 ASMDTLIS
+241 TSMDTLIS
-249 LGVLTAYVS
+249 LGVLTAYLS
-258 SVAALLFTDAAS
+258 SVAALLLTDAAT

-299 AGRVFELRA
+299 SGRVLELRA

-323 SPNATLVRD
+323 SPDAALITAD
-332 EGEITVPVASLVV
+332 GEIVVPVASLVV
-345 GDQILV
+345 GDVIVV
-351 RPGERVPVDGLVVA
+351 RPGQRVPVDAVVVA
-365 GTSSIDRSLL
+365 GTSAIDRSLL
-375 TGESVPVDVDPG
+375 TGESIPVDADPG

-401 TVRTERI
+401 TLRTARI

-445 VLVLAVVT
+445 VLALALLT
-453 FLGWLLTGAAIAE
+453 FVGWLLAGAAIAE

-505 RGEPSL
+505 RGAPSL
-511 ERAEKVSAIVLDKTG
+511 ERAERVSAIVLDKTG
-526 TVTEGRMA
+526 TVTEGRMV

-545 PKRVLALAAAVEV
+545 PERALALAAAVEA

-569 QAVESPLPAHDFA
+569 QAVAAPPPAHDFV
-582 ARPGVGAEAI
+582 ARAGIGAEAV
-592 VDGVHVIVGRP
+592 VDGLRVSVGRP
-603 DRLRAEG
+603 ARLAADG
-610 LQLAPELIA
+610 LALAPELA
-619 AAAAEAE
+619 AAVAAEGA
-626 QGRAIAAVA
+626 QGRAVAAVA
-635 WDGTIR
+635 WDGAIR
-641 GILST
+641 AILST
-646 SDQIRATSAQAIQDL
+646 GDVLRPTSAQAVREL

-672 GDSAA
+672 GDGAA
-677 AANVVAAQVGISRVI
+677 AAQFVAAQVGITRVI
-692 SDVLPEDKANEV
+692 SDVLPEEKAAEV
-704 MRLQAEGL
+704 ARLQAEGL
-712 SVAVVGD
+712 AVAVVGD

-753 PDLRGAADAVRLAR
+753 PDLRSAADAVRLAR